1 MTFEELQKT
10 GTKTVGNLTLNGLST
25 YLVLLL
31 FAGDKVAQMQEGQ
44 IQTVNEIA
52 AITQTLEE
60 QGETINE
67 LKANSDLI
75 LKLQERM
82 ENLEARVL
90 HMSKK

>member
-1 MTFEELQKT
+1 MTLEELQEK
-10 GTKTVGNLTLNGLST
+10 GKQTVGNLTIGGIST
-25 YLVLLL
+25 YLALFL

-44 IQTVNEIA
+44 IQTANEMA

-60 QGETINE
+60 QGETIDE

-90 HMSKK
+90 HMSKN